1 MAVALAFER
10 EGGVRKLV
18 PTPSL
23 LQTFLVGPVG
33 NLRPIGNRPVKQFR
47 ILYEGDYQSASGYQ
61 PAPLKIECANRTP
74 FGAPGVRWRWSL
86 DSLRRPRM
94 PDCRCSWSGWPAG
107 NDSGYLKTETS
118 MSRRS
123 AP

>member
-23 LQTFLVGPVG
+23 LQTFL
-33 NLRPIGNRPVKQFR
+33 
-47 ILYEGDYQSASGYQ
+47 YEADYQSAAGYQ

-74 FGAPGVRWRWSL
+74 FGAPGGRWRWSPDL
-86 DSLRRPRM
+86 LLLPKR
-94 PDCRCSWSGWPAG
+94 PDCRCSWSGWLAG
-107 NDSGYLKTETS
+107 SDSGCSKTETS
-118 MSRRS
+118 MWHRS